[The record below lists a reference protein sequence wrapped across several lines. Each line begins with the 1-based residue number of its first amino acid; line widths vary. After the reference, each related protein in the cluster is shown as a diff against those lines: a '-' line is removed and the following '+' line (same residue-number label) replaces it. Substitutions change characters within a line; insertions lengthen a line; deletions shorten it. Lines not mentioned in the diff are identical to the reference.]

1 MFLNCSL
8 IKYLVITSN
17 CVELF
22 EPSKSDEVTY
32 PVLELWQI
40 ENACFLF
47 SEFLFKILLPVRKTS
62 LNNGTRQCSSSKD
75 KIT

>member
-1 MFLNCSL
+1 M
-8 IKYLVITSN
+8 SN

-62 LNNGTRQCSSSKD
+62 LNNGTDNAAQVRIKLLD
-75 KIT
+75 ANIW